1 MEVAIIIV
9 LLIALILIRVNLK
22 ESSEACGRNICPQ
35 CNKKMEMGVSGRYYC
50 THCGYRQGLGYF

>member
-9 LLIALILIRVNLK
+9 LLIALVIIRANLK
-22 ESSEACGRNICPQ
+22 ESSEACGRNICPR
-35 CNKKMEMGVSGRYYC
+35 CNKKMEMGINGRYHC